1 MEYVL
6 RSTCKKMRT
15 LVEFSRLDLSGESL
29 SVTISVGG
37 TLLLPGDTPES
48 IVHRADEL
56 MYQSKQSGRN
66 RVKVG

>member
-1 MEYVL
+1 
-6 RSTCKKMRT
+6 MRA
-15 LVEFSRLDLSGESL
+15 LDEFSRLDLSGESL
-29 SVTISVGG
+29 SVTISAGG

-66 RVKVG
+66 RVTVG